1 MLIRVEIPIDAPGI
15 DALLRRSFES
25 DAEAKLV
32 HDLRED
38 GFLTLGLVA
47 TDDEGQVIGYVAF
60 SPVDVQ
66 GEDLQWVGMAP
77 LAVDEKYRG
86 QGLARQLVYEGLDSL
101 NEFGYAAVVT
111 LGDPALYSHFGFE
124 LAACDLHLP
133 LARHTESAFRIA
145 SFSRIFAL
153 NGVTGTVEYH
163 EHFQSLFL
171 ISGFADAF
179 ASSTGP
185 ALPLPD
191 ALFLRPFGRFVNA
204 IFRPRNAS
212 ERSALGKAS
221 VSSRF
226 SACFSPLRWPAR

>member
-77 LAVDEKYRG
+77 LAVDEKIPWTG
-86 QGLARQLVYEGLDSL
+86 GWHANWSMKDSIRL
-101 NEFGYAAVVT
+101 M
-111 LGDPALYSHFGFE
+111 S
-124 LAACDLHLP
+124 
-133 LARHTESAFRIA
+133 SAMP
-145 SFSRIFAL
+145 
-153 NGVTGTVEYH
+153 
-163 EHFQSLFL
+163 Q
-171 ISGFADAF
+171 
-179 ASSTGP
+179 
-185 ALPLPD
+185 
-191 ALFLRPFGRFVNA
+191 
-204 IFRPRNAS
+204 
-212 ERSALGKAS
+212 
-221 VSSRF
+221 
-226 SACFSPLRWPAR
+226 W

>member
-111 LGDPALYSHFGFE
+111 LGDPALYSRFGFE
-124 LAACDLHLP
+124 LAAHHDLRCRWP
-133 LARHTESAFRIA
+133 GTESAFQVHRLA
-145 SFSRIFAL
+145 DDAL
-153 NGVTGTVEYH
+153 NGVSGLVEYH
-163 EHFQSLFL
+163 
-171 ISGFADAF
+171 D
-179 ASSTGP
+179 
-185 ALPLPD
+185 
-191 ALFLRPFGRFVNA
+191 RFNS
-204 IFRPRNAS
+204 F
-212 ERSALGKAS
+212 
-221 VSSRF
+221 
-226 SACFSPLRWPAR
+226 

>member
-111 LGDPALYSHFGFE
+111 LGDPALYSRFGFE
-124 LAACDLHLP
+124 LAAHHDLRCRWP
-133 LARHTESAFRIA
+133 GTESAFQVHRLR
-145 SFSRIFAL
+145 SFCRLVSCLTRYSA
-153 NGVTGTVEYH
+153 
-163 EHFQSLFL
+163 
-171 ISGFADAF
+171 
-179 ASSTGP
+179 
-185 ALPLPD
+185 
-191 ALFLRPFGRFVNA
+191 
-204 IFRPRNAS
+204 RNAS
-212 ERSALGKAS
+212 ERSPTGAENAS
-221 VSSRF
+221 VSSPFPR
-226 SACFSPLRWPAR
+226 SAFAPLPLWCC